1 MWGALAS
8 YCTIEFRVQGFVGV
22 LEKCWLFKVPFNFA
36 EIVIIK
42 LVFLGIR

>member
-22 LEKCWLFKVPFNFA
+22 LEKCC
-36 EIVIIK
+36 IVYSA
-42 LVFLGIR
+42 F